1 MTVVTGFVVEG
12 SARRL
17 IPILVGFTRLRGYRQ
32 CDGFQIEEPES
43 QLQQYVAKHCCGA
56 AAMVSLRGSRG
67 NCFHDASHHR
77 RSDTLHRETG
87 TCGLSAT
94 QAIMT
99 PFVFHDRCASISKI
113 ELTIIAANG
122 LHSR

>member
-67 NCFHDASHHR
+67 KGELLPRCLPPPSFGHTAQRDWHVWVIRDPGYNDAFCLS
-77 RSDTLHRETG
+77 RSLCVNQQD
-87 TCGLSAT
+87 
-94 QAIMT
+94 
-99 PFVFHDRCASISKI
+99 
-113 ELTIIAANG
+113 
-122 LHSR
+122 